1 MNEEQYRHEID
12 RLREQNAKLHAEL
25 NSFDEENQKLKNK
38 LKSFEKGV
46 QRPVYDMDALASYP
60 ALAGSL
66 YSIQDYGPWGNGELL
81 SKLGTIVR
89 RALFADET
97 VKEYRRPRGRN
108 EKVQVDVAPR
118 LSDINDMQYRYYL
131 TALDRVFEALSDTVT
146 EYREE
151 RKHKEKN
158 T

>member
-1 MNEEQYRHEID
+1 MNEEQYRHEIE
-12 RLREQNAKLHAEL
+12 RLC
-25 NSFDEENQKLKNK
+25 EENQKLKNL
-38 LKSFEKGV
+38 LKSFEKGM

-66 YSIQDYGPWGNGELL
+66 YSIQAYGPWGNGELL

-108 EKVQVDVAPR
+108 EKLQVDVAPR
-118 LSDINDMQYRYYL
+118 LKNINDMQYRYYL
-131 TALDRVFEALSDTVT
+131 AALDRVFKALSDTIA

-151 RKHKEKN
+151 RKCKEENK
-158 T
+158 

>member
-1 MNEEQYRHEID
+1 MNEEQYRYEIE
-12 RLREQNAKLHAEL
+12 RLR
-25 NSFDEENQKLKNK
+25 EENQKMKNL

-66 YSIQDYGPWGNGELL
+66 YSVQDYGPWGNSELL
-81 SKLGTIVR
+81 SKLGNIVR
-89 RALFADET
+89 CALFSDET

-108 EKVQVDVAPR
+108 EKLQVDMAPR
-118 LSDINDMQYRYYL
+118 LKDINDMQYRHYL
-131 TALDRVFEALSDTVT
+131 TALDRVFKALSDTVA

-151 RKHKEKN
+151 RKCKEEN
-158 T
+158 A